1 MKITILGSS
10 HGDPT
15 LHCNTTSVLIQAGG
29 KNYLID
35 AGEGCSRG
43 LILQGLEP
51 SFIQA
56 VIVTHTHID
65 HTGGLPHFVHLAEK
79 HRRFA
84 KDIHP
89 TCLLPDK
96 AALDGLRAWC
106 LVNGGDT
113 FDKWMDYRVY
123 GEGEVY
129 SDGTLRITAYRN
141 GHLSHITHREAHSYS
156 LKIEAEEKSV
166 FFSGDVDDVAR
177 DFSDFPLD
185 AAQDCNMVFSELTH
199 YSPDKALAVWKKLRT
214 KKLVFYHLATLCQTE
229 PGQIHIRELCR
240 ELPFPIDFSHDN
252 KQFIL

>member
-15 LHCNTTSVLIQAGG
+15 INCNTTSILVQAGG
-29 KNYLID
+29 KNYLVD
-35 AGEGCSRG
+35 AGEGCNRG
-43 LILQGLEP
+43 LVLQGLEP
-51 SFIQA
+51 SFIHA
-56 VIVTHTHID
+56 VIITHMHID
-65 HTGGLPHFVHLAEK
+65 HTSGLPLMTTMARK
-79 HRRFA
+79 HRRYA

-89 TCLLPDK
+89 VCLLPDDG
-96 AALDGLRAWC
+96 AADVLKAWC
-106 LVNGGDT
+106 DVNYATAEDMEFRT
-113 FDKWMDYRVY
+113 YH
-123 GEGEVY
+123 EGEAY
-129 SDGTLRITAYRN
+129 SDDAIRITAYPN
-141 GHLSHITHREAHSYS
+141 GHLSPIKDREAHSYS
-156 LKIEAEEKSV
+156 LKIEAEGKSV
-166 FFSGDVDDVAR
+166 FFSGDISDVAR